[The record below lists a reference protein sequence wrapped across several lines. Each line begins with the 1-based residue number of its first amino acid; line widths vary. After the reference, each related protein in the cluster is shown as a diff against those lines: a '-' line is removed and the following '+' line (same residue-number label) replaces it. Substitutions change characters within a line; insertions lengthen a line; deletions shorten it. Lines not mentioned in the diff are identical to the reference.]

1 MQRRKLANSNDIHA
15 KYKETMNK
23 NPDETLELSHNAL
36 IERAG
41 GSISNLP
48 VQTKEFNDWI
58 EEQRKLRNPLI
69 GKSYIQS
76 APEYNAEQTKIG
88 DETELI
94 DGDAAKF
101 VKAEITKAFNVDE
114 SQKIMEENSLSS
126 DNHDVKFIDMTII
139 ENSTQKQLSF
149 DKETIVNNAVDEL
162 KKYHGNENYKTD
174 LDANA
179 IVEQTQQ
186 YLLTQ
191 ENNTKLL
198 K

>member
-1 MQRRKLANSNDIHA
+1 MQRRKLANSNDIHL
-15 KYKETMNK
+15 KYKKTMKET
-23 NPDETLELSHNAL
+23 PDETLELSHNAL

-76 APEYNAEQTKIG
+76 APEYNAEQTKLG
-88 DETELI
+88 DETELT
-94 DGDAAKF
+94 DADAAKF
-101 VKAEITKAFNVDE
+101 VKGEITKAFNVEE
-114 SQKIMEENSLSS
+114 SQKIMEENALSS
-126 DNHDVKFIDMTII
+126 DNHDIKFIDMTII
-139 ENSTQKQLSF
+139 ENSTQKKLSF
-149 DKETIVNNAVDEL
+149 DKESIVTTAIDEL
-162 KKYHGNENYKTD
+162 KKYHDDENYQTD
-174 LDANA
+174 MDANA

>member
-1 MQRRKLANSNDIHA
+1 MQRRKIPNSNDVHQQYRDKINEA
-15 KYKETMNK
+15 PE
-23 NPDETLELSHNAL
+23 ETLELSHNAL

-76 APEYNAEQTKIG
+76 APEYNAEQTKLG
-88 DETELI
+88 DISELVNDDALKFIKTET
-94 DGDAAKF
+94 G
-101 VKAEITKAFNVDE
+101 KAFDVEE
-114 SQKIMEENSLSS
+114 SQKLMEENASSS
-126 DNHDVKFIDMTII
+126 DNHDIKFIDLTII
-139 ENSTQKQLSF
+139 ENSTQKRLAF
-149 DKETIVNNAVDEL
+149 DKESIVTSATDEL
-162 KKYHGNENYKTD
+162 KKYHGDENYATEID
-174 LDANA
+174 TESVVTN
-179 IVEQTQQ
+179 THN

>member
-1 MQRRKLANSNDIHA
+1 MLRRKLANSNDIHA
-15 KYKETMNK
+15 KYKETMNEK
-23 NPDETLELSHNAL
+23 PEETLELSHNAL

-88 DETELI
+88 DETELT

-101 VKAEITKAFNVDE
+101 VKSEITKAFNVDE

-149 DKETIVNNAVDEL
+149 DKETIINNASDEL
-162 KKYHGNENYKTD
+162 KKYHNNENYQTD
-174 LDANA
+174 LDTNA